1 MEHISRNSMIIK
13 VKEHI
18 KFHFLLREIQLYSL
32 DWICSPRS
40 IKIKDKSITHDIL
53 RIQDKDSIMCGF
65 YCIPLIEYMLLGK
78 AVLDYN
84 NLFYPN
90 EYEKNDKLY

>member
-1 MEHISRNSMIIK
+1 MSFIFYWEKYNCI
-13 VKEHI
+13 V
-18 KFHFLLREIQLYSL
+18 
-32 DWICSPRS
+32 WIEYVPQEVSN
-40 IKIKDKSITHDIL
+40 KIKDKSVTHDIL

>member
-1 MEHISRNSMIIK
+1 MSFIFYWEKYNCI
-13 VKEHI
+13 V
-18 KFHFLLREIQLYSL
+18 
-32 DWICSPRS
+32 WIEYVPQEVSN
-40 IKIKDKSITHDIL
+40 KIKDKSITHDIL

>member
-1 MEHISRNSMIIK
+1 MSFIFYWEKYNCI
-13 VKEHI
+13 V
-18 KFHFLLREIQLYSL
+18 
-32 DWICSPRS
+32 WIEYVPQEVSN
-40 IKIKDKSITHDIL
+40 KIKDKSITHDIL

-78 AVLDYN
+78 AILDYN

-90 EYEKNDKLY
+90 EYEKNNKLY

>member
-1 MEHISRNSMIIK
+1 MEHMPWNSMIIK

-18 KFHFLLREIQLYSL
+18 EFHFLLTEMCGV
-32 DWICSPRS
+32 WIEYIPQEVPN
-40 IKIKDKSITHDIL
+40 KIKDKSITDDIL

-78 AVLDYN
+78 AILDYN

>member
-1 MEHISRNSMIIK
+1 MSFIFYWEKYNCI
-13 VKEHI
+13 V
-18 KFHFLLREIQLYSL
+18 
-32 DWICSPRS
+32 WIEYVLQEVSN
-40 IKIKDKSITHDIL
+40 KIKDKSITHDIL
-53 RIQDKDSIMCGF
+53 RIQDKDSIICGF